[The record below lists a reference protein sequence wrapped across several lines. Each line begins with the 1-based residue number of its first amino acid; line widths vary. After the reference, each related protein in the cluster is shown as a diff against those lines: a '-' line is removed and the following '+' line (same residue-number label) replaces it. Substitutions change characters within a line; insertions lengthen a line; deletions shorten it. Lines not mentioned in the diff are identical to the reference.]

1 LTSFPSSG
9 PNFSKYDQIN
19 ETKVLESGKIRFPDV
34 FSRSWLIHAK
44 NNYPRECW
52 PAEGQY
58 FVAKSADDFV
68 NFCAKQYDEIEECH
82 TSLYPSTIPDSGYA
96 HPWVDQFIIELDGQL
111 EQSYSAMHRIYSWLR
126 LKLNA
131 EPRVY
136 FSGHRSFHIF
146 VDFLPLVIPFESMA
160 ELARQIGRETETLE
174 LIDFQMYH
182 ARKLSRV
189 PYSYNTKTARLCVP
203 VSIEWSV
210 DEIIKESSK
219 PERFAGIKIQNNAR
233 IREILASIKPEHTR
247 TRTEPRRV
255 RAKANFE
262 WIEQLLQQ
270 PVKDGRHRLL
280 WHVLAPYLIN
290 VRKLSPDQAE
300 KILQEYFEKCNAVRR
315 LEPHSFR
322 RLIRYYLRVAEKDGY
337 PPWRLETIERQ
348 DPQLFAILKEG
359 LQNHAKRNQSN
370 IVRQQQGAVY

>member
-9 PNFSKYDQIN
+9 LKFSNQDQQH
-19 ETKVLESGKIRFPDV
+19 ETKMLEAGKIRCPTN
-34 FSRSWLIHAK
+34 FSNTWLIHAK

-52 PAEGQY
+52 SGEGQY
-58 FVAKSADDFV
+58 FVARSADDFV
-68 NFCAKQYDEIEECH
+68 NFCAKQYDEIKECH

-146 VDFLPLVIPFESMA
+146 VDFLPLVISFESMA
-160 ELARQIGRETETLE
+160 ELAKQIGRETETLG

-203 VSIEWSV
+203 ILIDWSV

-233 IREILASIKPEHTR
+233 IRQVLASIKPEQTK
-247 TRTEPRRV
+247 TESKKKP
-255 RAKANFE
+255 AKVSSE
-262 WIEQLLQQ
+262 WIEQLLQKSL
-270 PVKDGRHRLL
+270 PDGRRRLALYVITPYLSVKYRQLEPALQEAERWLSLQKGTTLRKNQLRLL
-280 WHVLAPYLIN
+280 LKRALNI
-290 VRKLSPDQAE
+290 K
-300 KILQEYFEKCNAVRR
+300 KIRFIWSIEEL
-315 LEPHSFR
+315 
-322 RLIRYYLRVAEKDGY
+322 
-337 PPWRLETIERQ
+337 ERQ
-348 DPQLFAILKEG
+348 DPQLAQIVKEG
-359 LQNHAKRNQSN
+359 LQ
-370 IVRQQQGAVY
+370 

>member
-1 LTSFPSSG
+1 M
-9 PNFSKYDQIN
+9 
-19 ETKVLESGKIRFPDV
+19 LEVGKIRFPTI
-34 FSRSWLIHAK
+34 FSNTWLIHTK

-52 PAEGQY
+52 SGQGQY
-58 FVAKSADDFV
+58 FVARSADDFV

-111 EQSYSAMHRIYSWLR
+111 EQSYSAMHKIYSWLR

-131 EPRVY
+131 EPRIY

-160 ELARQIGRETETLE
+160 ELAKQIGRESETLQ

-203 VSIEWSV
+203 VSIDWSV

-219 PERFAGIKIQNNAR
+219 PERFAGIKIQNSAR
-233 IREILASIKPEHTR
+233 IRQVLASIKPEQTR
-247 TRTEPRRV
+247 TKTEPR
-255 RAKANFE
+255 KARTKVSSE
-262 WIEQLLQQ
+262 WIEQLLSRSL
-270 PVKDGRHRLL
+270 PDGRHRLAL
-280 WHVLAPYLIN
+280 YVITPYLS
-290 VRKLSPDQAE
+290 VKHKQLEPA
-300 KILQEYFEKCNAVRR
+300 LQEAERWLSLQRGTTLRKNELRLLLRR
-315 LEPHSFR
+315 ALNTKK
-322 RLIRYYLRVAEKDGY
+322 IRFIRSIEEL
-337 PPWRLETIERQ
+337 ERQ
-348 DPQLFAILKEG
+348 DPQLAQIVKEV
-359 LQNHAKRNQSN
+359 LA
-370 IVRQQQGAVY
+370 

>member
-1 LTSFPSSG
+1 LASFPSSG
-9 PNFSKYDQIN
+9 PRFSRYDQIN

-52 PAEGQY
+52 PGQGQY
-58 FVAKSADDFV
+58 FVARSADDFV

-82 TSLYPSTIPDSGYA
+82 TSLYPSTIPDSGYT

-131 EPRVY
+131 EPRIY

-146 VDFLPLVIPFESMA
+146 VDFLPLVIPFVSMA
-160 ELARQIGRETETLE
+160 ELARQIGRESETLQ

-203 VSIEWSV
+203 ISIDWSV

-219 PERFAGIKIQNNAR
+219 PERFAGIRIQNNAR
-233 IREILASIKPEHTR
+233 IRQVLASIKPEQTRIR
-247 TRTEPRRV
+247 TRTEPRKART
-255 RAKANFE
+255 KANFE
-262 WIEQLLQQ
+262 WIEQLLSRSL
-270 PVKDGRHRLL
+270 PDGRHRLAL
-280 WHVLAPYLIN
+280 YVITPYLS
-290 VRKLSPDQAE
+290 VKHKQLEPA
-300 KILQEYFEKCNAVRR
+300 LQEAERWLSLQRGTTLRKNELRLLLRR
-315 LEPHSFR
+315 ALNTKK
-322 RLIRYYLRVAEKDGY
+322 IRFIRSIEEL
-337 PPWRLETIERQ
+337 ERQ
-348 DPQLFAILKEG
+348 DPQLAQIVKEV
-359 LQNHAKRNQSN
+359 LQ
-370 IVRQQQGAVY
+370 

>member
-9 PNFSKYDQIN
+9 LKISRYDQIN
-19 ETKVLESGKIRFPDV
+19 ETKVLETGKIRFPDV

-52 PAEGQY
+52 PSAGQY
-58 FVAKSADDFV
+58 FVARSADDFV

-111 EQSYSAMHRIYSWLR
+111 EQSYSAMRKIYSWLR

-160 ELARQIGRETETLE
+160 ELARQIGRESETLQ

-219 PERFAGIKIQNNAR
+219 PERFAGIKIQNSAR
-233 IREILASIKPEHTR
+233 IRKILVSIKPEQTK
-247 TRTEPRRV
+247 TEPR
-255 RAKANFE
+255 KARTKVSSE
-262 WIEQLLQQ
+262 WIEQLLQKSL
-270 PVKDGRHRLL
+270 PDGRHRLAL
-280 WHVLAPYLIN
+280 YVITPYLS
-290 VRKLSPDQAE
+290 VKHKQLEPA
-300 KILQEYFEKCNAVRR
+300 LQEAERWLSLQRGTTLRKNQLR
-315 LEPHSFR
+315 LLLKR
-322 RLIRYYLRVAEKDGY
+322 ALDIKKIRFIRSIEEL
-337 PPWRLETIERQ
+337 ERQ
-348 DPQLFAILKEG
+348 DPQLAQTVKEV
-359 LQNHAKRNQSN
+359 LA
-370 IVRQQQGAVY
+370 